1 MLGNIHSGFLVN
13 GSSKKSVNIEISPAG
28 IVIGVIKKMGIPWSS
43 LSDVAIYGPSSN
55 TSRITATR
63 LMALGVF
70 ALAARKST
78 SETLVI
84 FTLQS
89 GESVTVIFSKKTELQ
104 VRAIFAP
111 YIGNI

>member
-13 GSSKKSVNIEISPAG
+13 GSSKKAVNIEISPAG

-63 LMALGVF
+63 LVTLGVF

-89 GESVTVIFSKKTELQ
+89 GETITVIFSKKTELQ

-111 YIGNI
+111 HIGNI